1 MIIIVIII
9 ITMVIIIIITI
20 VIISNTT
27 VIIEGGMIMI
37 HLAKVLSREHWEQ
50 QAWQR
55 QDRVKHRDRI
65 SPRRSSAGDG

>member
-1 MIIIVIII
+1 MIIIVIAI
-9 ITMVIIIIITI
+9 ITMVIIIITI
-20 VIISNTT
+20 VIINNTI

-37 HLAKVLSREHWEQ
+37 HLAKVLSREHWGQ

-55 QDRVKHRDRI
+55 LDRVKHRDRI